1 MFSVIL
7 LVVIAL
13 VFGVFATQNTIG
25 IPITIGSLVIPDV
38 PLYIVLGVTL
48 LIGLLFS
55 WLLSLANSLLFS
67 MRLRDKDSAFAEIQK
82 ENEALHQKVIDLE
95 IENTRLAAQAK
106 HE

>member
-48 LIGLLFS
+48 LIGLRSILGIFLVCIRS
-55 WLLSLANSLLFS
+55 PSKA
-67 MRLRDKDSAFAEIQK
+67 
-82 ENEALHQKVIDLE
+82 
-95 IENTRLAAQAK
+95 
-106 HE
+106 